1 VVVRFSGLAV
11 FLCEPFFVFGANV
24 LKLETHKVSV
34 LFDGLSALESVSL
47 SLGQNENPRLARTQ
61 RCRQNDVS

>member
-34 LFDGLSALESVSL
+34 LFDGLSALESVSC
-47 SLGQNENPRLARTQ
+47 RLDKMKSSACSDPTVPAKR
-61 RCRQNDVS
+61 R